1 MRISTMNFYDVGTRA
16 MLDQQSALLK
26 TQQQV
31 STGRRI
37 TVPSDDPVAA
47 ARALV
52 VSQSEAMNLQFGN
65 NRDAA
70 KTSLGL
76 VDSVL
81 DSVGNVIQDLRSMA
95 LEAGDGVLSTADR
108 QSLAT
113 AMQGRFNELLGLAN
127 SRDGSGNYMFSG
139 FQVGTQPFVPT
150 GGSVSY
156 NGDDGALALQVAAS
170 RQMGVTAS
178 GRDVFERIRNG
189 NGVFQT
195 AAAGANTGTGIINQ
209 GSVVNASLL
218 TGQNYAI
225 VFTVAAGVTTYDL
238 INTTTATTI
247 SAGNPFTPNAAI
259 TVDGMQVQIE
269 GAPANGDQFTLT
281 PSANQSLFTTI
292 SDLIT
297 ALQTPAASPT
307 FAAPLANAL
316 GRGIANFDQALDNVL
331 KYRAD
336 TGAKLNEVDS
346 LDDTG
351 EAIDIQ
357 FKQQLSELQD
367 VDYAEAISRLT
378 RQQAFL
384 EAAQK
389 SFIKVV
395 SNKLFDYI

>member
-1 MRISTMNFYDVGTRA
+1 

-139 FQVGTQPFVPT
+139 FQVGTQPFVPS
-150 GGSVSY
+150 GGGVSY

-247 SAGNPFTPNAAI
+247 SAGNPYTPNAAI

-292 SDLIT
+292 ADLIT
-297 ALQTPAASPT
+297 ALQTPAAGPT